1 MSAAAPGGK
10 SFSAAFAMGDK
21 GRIIS
26 CDVHGSKLKRIEEG
40 AARLGLTSIETAA
53 SDGRVFRPE
62 WADAYDTV
70 LVDAPCSGLGIIR
83 KKPDVRYKR
92 ADDLFTLPVVQ
103 TALLDNA
110 ARYVAP
116 AVCWF
121 TPPVRFCRRKT
132 RTLRMPFYQSTRI
145 LKERP
150 SACRSR

>member
-1 MSAAAPGGK
+1 M
-10 SFSAAFAMGDK
+10 
-21 GRIIS
+21 
-26 CDVHGSKLKRIEEG
+26 
-40 AARLGLTSIETAA
+40 GLTSIETAA
-53 SDGRVFRPE
+53 SDGRVFRLE

-116 AVCWF
+116 GGVLVYSTCTILPEENQNVADAF
-121 TPPVRFCRRKT
+121 LSEHPDFERTPFRLPEPVGETDGQLTLWPQRHGTDGFYICRMKRKE
-132 RTLRMPFYQSTRI
+132 L
-145 LKERP
+145 
-150 SACRSR
+150 